1 MHNYKTQK
9 KSKILYNP
17 AFEHDNCGVGFIA
30 RLDGIPAHSI
40 IDNSIKILTNLE
52 HRGAVGSDQ
61 ASGDG
66 AGLLMQIPDLFIRRE
81 CADRGLKL
89 PEPGDYCLAMLFLP
103 EDKESAEI
111 CMKIVEKNVSDE
123 KCEIIGWRD
132 VPINPGSIGEL
143 ARDTQP
149 RIRQLILSRGVWERE
164 AFERRLYII
173 RRMIENE
180 ILAYDKKDLSQFY
193 VVSMSGRTI
202 NYKGF
207 MNGKDL
213 PNFYP
218 DLTDKDFKSSF
229 TIIHQRYSTNTF
241 PSWNL
246 AQPFRFSAHNGE
258 INTLSGNKNR
268 MKIREAD
275 LVSDLFRDDIEKIK
289 PIITPGGSDSSSF
302 DNVLELLVMAG
313 RSLPHSMM
321 MMIPEAWGTKYFM
334 GDDKRAFYEYHAAIM
349 EPWDGPAAMTF
360 TDGRYVGGI
369 LDRNGLRPSRY
380 TITRDGIV
388 ILASETGV
396 LDFSADQIQ
405 SHGRLQPGKM
415 FLLDLSQNRI
425 IPDSA
430 IKARISRQRPYRH
443 WVKNNRIELRG
454 LLTPTDIPLMDPV
467 LLRQQHHA
475 FGYTEEEFKMILA
488 PMGAYGQEAIGSMGD
503 DTSLAVLSNRPQL
516 LFSYFKQLFAQVT
529 NPPIDPLR
537 EELVMSLTKFSGRE
551 KNLLE
556 ETPEHCRQLKLH
568 HPILTPKD
576 MRRIRSAKHSG
587 IVIGEIDILFPV
599 DNKGGANGK
608 TLEKALD
615 TCFKEAEKHIHNG
628 ATFLILSDKN
638 IDENNAPIPIL
649 LVASG
654 LHHHLIR
661 KGLRSQVSIIAET
674 GEARE
679 IMHFALLVGYGTD
692 AICPHVA
699 FSTIRHLSE
708 HGVYEKPSSPDLA
721 VDAYI
726 TAVKKGL
733 MKTMSRIGISTLR
746 SYFGAQIFEAIGLN
760 SSLIN
765 TYFCGTV
772 SRIEGIGLD
781 EIAYETLLRYK
792 KAFVNNKPNEEPL
805 EIGGIYHVNK
815 GGEKHLWSP
824 EAISKLQQAVRMND
838 FTLFKEYTDIINNQ
852 TGEHVTLRSL
862 LQFKKSKSVPIDE
875 VEPVE
880 DILKRF
886 ATSAMSMGSLSKE
899 VHETMAIA
907 MNRIGSRSNSGE
919 GGEDPERYITLPNG
933 DSKSSAIKQ
942 VASGRFGVSTSYL
955 VNARELQ
962 IKIAQGAKP
971 GEGGQLPGHKV
982 SEDIARIRFSTPGVT
997 LISPPPHHDIY
1008 SIEDLAQL
1016 IFDLKEVNPEVL
1028 VSVKLVS
1035 EAGVGTIAA
1044 GVVKGKA
1051 DIVVISGHDGGT
1063 GASPLTSIKHAGI
1076 PWELGLSETQ
1086 QTLTINKL
1094 RDTVRIHVDGQLRTG
1109 RDLAIAS
1116 LMGADEFGF
1125 GTLSLVALG
1134 CVLLRKCHLNTCSVG
1149 VATQDPKLRANFAGK
1164 PEHIINLMKFLAQD
1178 LRENMAKL
1186 GFRTLAEMTGHVEML
1201 EVQPNIEHYKAK
1213 TIDYGA
1219 ILSSIGIGKS
1229 RIIYNNN
1236 KAPVKIEK
1244 SHLAEAILQ
1253 ACQPSLENKKRIN
1266 VSFPIRNI
1274 DRSIGTQLSGEITKR
1289 FGEKGLSDNTISIYL
1304 KGTAG
1309 QSFGAFLAPGITM
1322 NLEGSTNDYLGKGM
1336 SGGKIIIFPPKNSKF
1351 QPHENVIVGNT
1362 VLYGATGGEIY
1373 INGTAGERFCVRNS
1387 GSISVVEGLGDHGC
1401 EYMTGGVV
1409 VVLGE
1414 TGNNFAAG
1422 MSGGIA
1428 YVYNESEL
1436 FDTHCNLDM
1445 VDIESVVDKEDELF
1459 LQNLINNHYKYTK
1472 SPLARKILDNWHS
1485 SLPLFAKVMPI
1496 EYRLSLE
1503 RIQYKEDPDKET
1515 LSATEE
1521 VFLPSYMEHK
1531 RKDPPKRPVQE
1542 RIGDYNKIEKMLP
1555 AKQVEIQASR
1565 CRDCGIPYCH
1575 SFGCPV
1581 SSRIPEWNM
1590 LVSGKSWEQA
1600 LEILHSC
1607 NNFPEITGR
1616 VCPAPCEAA
1625 CSLSIN
1631 MSPVSIK
1638 HAELKIVEMGWKK
1651 GWIKPKKIS
1660 HKTGKKVA
1668 IIGSG
1673 PAGLA
1678 AAQQLARK
1686 GHSVTVFEKD
1696 NRIGGILRYG
1706 IPDFKLEKY
1715 VIDRRVE
1722 QMKAEG
1728 VIFETNVN
1736 VGADISAGYLK
1747 RSFDAIII
1755 TAGAWVPRDITAL
1768 GRELDGIHYAMDFL
1782 TQQNKENAGEKIPKR
1797 DKISAK
1803 GKNVIV
1809 IGGGDTGSDCV
1820 GTSQR
1825 QGAKKIFQI
1834 EILPKPPKSRAAD
1847 NPWPTWPIIL
1857 RTSSS
1862 HEEGCERMW
1871 SLLTKEFIGKNGHVK
1886 SVRLAEIEWTKN
1898 NGRFEFKEIPGSEFK
1913 LKAELVLLAMGF
1925 LHIEHGHLIK
1935 GFGLKTDDRGN
1946 LAVDSNL
1953 MTSETGIFAAGDSV
1967 MGASLVV
1974 KAIDQGRKAA
1984 ETADKYL
1991 TNL

>member
-1 MHNYKTQK
+1 MT
-9 KSKILYNP
+9 S
-17 AFEHDNCGVGFIA
+17 
-30 RLDGIPAHSI
+30 
-40 IDNSIKILTNLE
+40 
-52 HRGAVGSDQ
+52 
-61 ASGDG
+61 
-66 AGLLMQIPDLFIRRE
+66 RE
-81 CADRGLKL
+81 
-89 PEPGDYCLAMLFLP
+89 
-103 EDKESAEI
+103 S
-111 CMKIVEKNVSDE
+111 
-123 KCEIIGWRD
+123 
-132 VPINPGSIGEL
+132 
-143 ARDTQP
+143 
-149 RIRQLILSRGVWERE
+149 
-164 AFERRLYII
+164 
-173 RRMIENE
+173 
-180 ILAYDKKDLSQFY
+180 
-193 VVSMSGRTI
+193 
-202 NYKGF
+202 
-207 MNGKDL
+207 
-213 PNFYP
+213 
-218 DLTDKDFKSSF
+218 
-229 TIIHQRYSTNTF
+229 
-241 PSWNL
+241 
-246 AQPFRFSAHNGE
+246 
-258 INTLSGNKNR
+258 
-268 MKIREAD
+268 D
-275 LVSDLFRDDIEKIK
+275 LVSELFGNDIDKIK
-289 PIITPGGSDSSSF
+289 PIITPNGSDSSSF

-334 GDDKRAFYEYHAAIM
+334 GDDKRAFYEYHASIM
-349 EPWDGPAAMTF
+349 EPWDGPAAMAF
-360 TDGRYVGGI
+360 TDGRYVGSI
-369 LDRNGLRPSRY
+369 LDRNGLRPARY

-388 ILASETGV
+388 MLASETGV
-396 LDFSADQIQ
+396 LDFPEDQIR
-405 SHGRLQPGKM
+405 SHGRLKPGKM
-415 FLLDLSQNRI
+415 FLLDLEQNRI
-425 IPDSA
+425 IPDNA
-430 IKARISRQRPYRH
+430 IKARICRQRPYRH

-454 LLTPTDIPLMDPV
+454 LLTPTDVPLVDPEI
-467 LLRQQHHA
+467 LHQKHLA
-475 FGYTEEEFKMILA
+475 FGYTEEELKMILA

-537 EELVMSLTKFSGRE
+537 EELVMSLTQFSGRS

-576 MRRIRSAKHSG
+576 MKRIRSTEHSG
-587 IVIGEIDILFPV
+587 IVIGEIDTLFPL
-599 DNKGGANGK
+599 DSNGSADGK
-608 TLEKALD
+608 TLKKALD
-615 TCFKEAEKHIHNG
+615 ACFKQAEKHIKNG
-628 ATFLILSDKN
+628 VTFLILTDKN
-638 IDENNAPIPIL
+638 MDEKNAPIPIL

-661 KGLRSQVSIIAET
+661 KGLRSHVSIIAET

-708 HGVYEKPSSPDLA
+708 NGLYEKHSSPDLA

-726 TAVKKGL
+726 TAIKKGL

-746 SYFGAQIFEAIGLN
+746 SYFGAQIFEAIGL
-760 SSLIN
+760 SSKLIN
-765 TYFCGTV
+765 TYFYGTV

-781 EIAYETLLRYK
+781 EIAIETLERYK
-792 KAFVNNKPNEEPL
+792 SAFNCGNPCDEPL
-805 EIGGIYHVNK
+805 DVGGIYHVNK

-824 EAISKLQQAVRMND
+824 EAIAKFQQAVKTD
-838 FTLFKEYTDIINNQ
+838 DYCLYKEYSEIINNQ
-852 TGEHVTLRSL
+852 SGENITLRSL
-862 LQFKKSKSVPIDE
+862 LEFKKTKSIPIDE
-875 VEPVE
+875 VEPAE
-880 DILKRF
+880 DIMKRF
-886 ATSAMSMGSLSKE
+886 VTSAMSMGSLSKE

-907 MNRIGSRSNSGE
+907 MNRIGARSNSGE
-919 GGEDPERYITLPNG
+919 GGEDPARYIPMPNG
-933 DSKSSAIKQ
+933 DSKKSGIKQ
-942 VASGRFGVSTSYL
+942 VASGRFGVSTNYL

-1016 IFDLKEVNPEVL
+1016 IFDLKEVNPHAL

-1086 QTLTINKL
+1086 QTLAINKL

-1125 GTLSLVALG
+1125 GTISLVALG

-1149 VATQDPKLRANFAGK
+1149 VATQDPELRKNFAGK
-1164 PEHIINLMKFLAQD
+1164 PEHIINMMKFLAED
-1178 LRENMAKL
+1178 LRENMANL
-1186 GFRTLAEMTGHVEML
+1186 GFRTLDEMTGHVEL
-1201 EVQPNIEHYKAK
+1201 LKVQKKIENYKAK
-1213 TIDYGA
+1213 TIDYSA
-1219 ILSSIGIGKS
+1219 ILSSTGNGNSKV
-1229 RIIYNNN
+1229 IYNNN
-1236 KAPVKIEK
+1236 KGPIKIEK
-1244 SHLAEAILQ
+1244 SHLEDAIDH
-1253 ACQPSLENKKRIN
+1253 ACAQSLDNKKKIN

-1274 DRSIGTQLSGEITKR
+1274 DRSIGTQLSGEIAR
-1289 FGEKGLSDNTISIYL
+1289 RYGEKGLPDNTISIYL

-1309 QSFGAFLAPGITM
+1309 QSFGAFLASGVTM
-1322 NLEGSTNDYLGKGM
+1322 TLEGSTNDYLGKGM
-1336 SGGKIIIFPPKNSKF
+1336 SGGKIILFPPKDSKF
-1351 QPHENVIVGNT
+1351 KPHHNVIAGNT

-1373 INGTAGERFCVRNS
+1373 INGTAGERFGVRNS
-1387 GSISVVEGLGDHGC
+1387 GAVSVVEGLGDHGC
-1401 EYMTGGVV
+1401 EYMTGGIV

-1428 YVYNESEL
+1428 YVYDKSEI
-1436 FDTHCNLDM
+1436 FDTRCNLDM
-1445 VDIESVVDKEDELF
+1445 VDIESVIDKDDELF
-1459 LQNLINNHYKYTK
+1459 LHNLIKKHYKYTK
-1472 SPLARKILDNWHS
+1472 SPLAQRILNNWHS

-1496 EYRLSLE
+1496 EYKLSLE
-1503 RIQYKEDPDKET
+1503 RIQYKEDPEKET

-1531 RKDPPKRPVQE
+1531 RKNPPKRPIKE
-1542 RIGDYNKIEKMLP
+1542 RIGDYKEIEKLLP
-1555 AKQVEIQASR
+1555 EKEVELQASR

-1581 SSRIPEWNM
+1581 SNKIPDWNL
-1590 LVSGKSWEQA
+1590 LVIGKAWEQA
-1600 LEILHSC
+1600 LESLHST

-1616 VCPAPCEAA
+1616 ICPAPCESA
-1625 CSLSIN
+1625 CTLAIN
-1631 MSPVSIK
+1631 MPPVSIR
-1638 HAELKIVEMGWKK
+1638 HIELQIAEMGWKK
-1651 GWIKPKKIS
+1651 GWIEPKPAKS
-1660 HKTGKKVA
+1660 KTGGKVA
-1668 IIGSG
+1668 VIGSG

-1678 AAQQLARK
+1678 TAQQLARL
-1686 GHSVTVFEKD
+1686 GHTVTVYEKD
-1696 NRIGGILRYG
+1696 SRIGGILRYG
-1706 IPDFKLEKY
+1706 IPDFKLEKH

-1755 TAGAWVPRDITAL
+1755 TAGASVPRDIEAA
-1768 GRELDGIHYAMDFL
+1768 GRDLDGIHFAMDFL
-1782 TQQNKENAGEKIPKR
+1782 TQQNKENAGDKIPKQN
-1797 DKISAK
+1797 KISAK
-1803 GKNVIV
+1803 GKNVLV

-1825 QGAKKIFQI
+1825 QGAKKIYQV
-1834 EILPKPPKSRAAD
+1834 EILPKPPETRAAD
-1847 NPWPTWPIIL
+1847 NPWPSWPIIL

-1871 SLLTKEFIGKNGHVK
+1871 SLLTKEFKGKNGIVK
-1886 SVRLAEIEWTKN
+1886 SVRLAEIEWTQE
-1898 NGRFEFKEIPGSEFK
+1898 NGRYVFKEIPGSEFV

-1925 LHIEHGHLIK
+1925 LHLI
-1935 GFGLKTDDRGN
+1935 GEFGLKTDCCGN
-1946 LAVDSNL
+1946 LEVDSNL
-1953 MTSETGIFAAGDSV
+1953 MTSEPGIFAAGDSV

-1974 KAIDQGRKAA
+1974 RAIDQGRKAA
-1984 ETADKYL
+1984 EATNKYL
-1991 TNL
+1991 AEK